1 MNYEPK
7 KLLTNHMPNPL
18 KPDRKLFFRLDANYR
33 LMIAL
38 FIGAI
43 VFLCIHNKHETPVV
57 ILLTWI
63 SIASV
68 IILLDWI
75 IIATSHP
82 REVRKIAKLQD
93 SSRTIIFLFV
103 LTASVT
109 SLGAIIFLLR
119 SSKKHTGSVNEHILL
134 AIGAVAIS
142 WWLVHTIFTLLYAH
156 LYYDTDTDD
165 GREKEVGGLNFPGNE
180 EPDYLDFVYF
190 SFVIGM
196 TFQVSDVEISS
207 RKIRRFALLHA
218 LLSFAFN
225 TAILALSINV
235 ISGLVS

>member
-1 MNYEPK
+1 MA
-7 KLLTNHMPNPL
+7 TSL
-18 KPDRKLFFRLDANYR
+18 KPDKQLFFRLDAHYR
-33 LMIAL
+33 LMISL
-38 FIGAI
+38 GVTLI
-43 VFLCIHNKHETPVV
+43 VFLLIRNNLSTPTL
-57 ILLTWI
+57 ILITWI
-63 SIASV
+63 SFAST
-68 IILLDWI
+68 IITMDWI

-93 SSRTIIFLFV
+93 SSRTFIFLFIIA
-103 LTASVT
+103 ASVA
-109 SLGAIIFLLR
+109 SMGAIVFLLK
-119 SSKKHTGSVNEHILL
+119 SSKGHTGGNVSGHILL
-134 AIGAVAIS
+134 AIGAVVAS

-165 GREKEVGGLNFPGNE
+165 GKAREIGGLEFPGKE

-196 TFQVSDVEISS
+196 TFQVSDVEIST

-218 LLSFAFN
+218 LMSFAFN

-235 ISGLVS
+235 ISGLVAQ

>member
-1 MNYEPK
+1 MTK
-7 KLLTNHMPNPL
+7 TL
-18 KPDRKLFFRLDANYR
+18 KADKRFFFRLDAHLR
-33 LMIAL
+33 LMIAVCVSVIFFFLLRNSHSLPVLIL
-38 FIGAI
+38 F
-43 VFLCIHNKHETPVV
+43 
-57 ILLTWI
+57 TWI
-63 SIASV
+63 SFAST

-93 SSRTIIFLFV
+93 FSRIMIFLFV
-103 LTASVT
+103 LAASLA
-109 SLGAIIFLLR
+109 SMGAIVFLLK
-119 SSKKHTGSVNEHILL
+119 SAKGHPGVSVNDHILL
-134 AIGAVAIS
+134 AIVAVIIS

-156 LYYDTDTDD
+156 LFYDTDTDD
-165 GREKEVGGLNFPGNE
+165 GQTREIGGLEFPGKE
-180 EPDYLDFVYF
+180 DPDYLDFVYF

-235 ISGLVS
+235 ISGMVAQ

>member
-1 MNYEPK
+1 MTKN
-7 KLLTNHMPNPL
+7 L
-18 KPDRKLFFRLDANYR
+18 KADKRLFFRLDAHYR
-33 LMIAL
+33 LMIAFGVSVVFFFLLQNNHSLPALIL
-38 FIGAI
+38 F
-43 VFLCIHNKHETPVV
+43 
-57 ILLTWI
+57 TWI
-63 SIASV
+63 SFAST

-93 SSRTIIFLFV
+93 FSRTLIFLFV
-103 LTASVT
+103 LAASLA
-109 SLGAIIFLLR
+109 SMGAIVFLLK
-119 SSKKHTGSVNEHILL
+119 SAKGHPTTSVNDHILL
-134 AIGAVAIS
+134 AIAAVIIS

-156 LYYDTDTDD
+156 LFYDTDTDD
-165 GREKEVGGLNFPGNE
+165 GAVREIGGLEFPGKE
-180 EPDYLDFVYF
+180 DPDYFDFVYF

-218 LLSFAFN
+218 LLSFTFN

-235 ISGLVS
+235 ISGMIAQ

>member
-1 MNYEPK
+1 MAKSLSTDKRIFYK
-7 KLLTNHMPNPL
+7 I
-18 KPDRKLFFRLDANYR
+18 DSQYR

-38 FIGAI
+38 AI
-43 VFLCIHNKHETPVV
+43 STIIFLV
-57 ILLTWI
+57 ISGHHSAPSLILFTWI
-63 SIASV
+63 SFAST

-75 IIATSHP
+75 IIVTSHP
-82 REVRKIAKLQD
+82 REVRMIAKMQD

-103 LTASVT
+103 IAASLA
-109 SLGAIIFLLR
+109 SMGAIIFLLK
-119 SSKKHTGSVNEHILL
+119 STKGADKNEHILL
-134 AIGAVAIS
+134 AITAVIVS

-165 GREKEVGGLNFPGNE
+165 GKKLDIGGLDFPTKE

-196 TFQVSDVEISS
+196 TFQVSDVTISS
-207 RKIRRFALLHA
+207 RVIRRFVLLHA
-218 LLSFAFN
+218 LMSFAFN

-235 ISGLVS
+235 ISGLVAG

>member
-1 MNYEPK
+1 MAK
-7 KLLTNHMPNPL
+7 SLVTDK
-18 KPDRKLFFRLDANYR
+18 RFFYRLDSHYR
-33 LMIAL
+33 LIIAL
-38 FIGAI
+38 AISAI
-43 VFLCIHNKHETPVV
+43 VLALLYNHHSAPMLV
-57 ILLTWI
+57 LLTWI
-63 SIASV
+63 SFAST

-75 IIATSHP
+75 IIITSHP

-103 LTASVT
+103 IAASLASMV
-109 SLGAIIFLLR
+109 AIIYLLK
-119 SSKKHTGSVNEHILL
+119 SSKGVAKNEHILL
-134 AIGAVAIS
+134 AITAVVVS

-165 GREKEVGGLNFPGNE
+165 GRKLDEGGLDFPTKE

-196 TFQVSDVEISS
+196 TFQVSDVTISS
-207 RKIRRFALLHA
+207 RKIRRFVLLHA
-218 LLSFAFN
+218 LMSFAFN

-235 ISGLVS
+235 ISGLVAG